1 MARPGPFRRATIR
14 GMAVITFAHR
24 GARADRPENTL
35 PAFRFALDRG
45 ARGLETDAWLAAD
58 GEVVLVHDE
67 RIRRGIRRLR
77 VTDATAAELA
87 AVDVPR
93 LADLYAECGTGFE
106 LSVDCK
112 QREAARPM
120 IEVAR
125 AAGGGAPGRLWL
137 CSASRTLLGE
147 LREEAPDVKLV
158 YSPGRNRVAPAAME
172 RHAADLAAQGVDCL
186 NLHHSEW
193 TRGLVALFQRFGLST
208 FAWDAQE
215 TRYILAVLRMGIDGL
230 YCDRVD
236 RMVATVGE
244 WTDATSDAAD

>member
-1 MARPGPFRRATIR
+1 
-14 GMAVITFAHR
+14 MAVITFAHR
-24 GARADRPENTL
+24 GARAERPENTL
-35 PAFRFALDRG
+35 PAFRRALEQG

-67 RIRRGIRRLR
+67 RIRRGLRRIR
-77 VTDATAAELA
+77 VTEATAAELA
-87 AVDVPR
+87 EVDVPR
-93 LADLYAECGTGFE
+93 LADLYAECGTDFE

-120 IEVAR
+120 IEAAR
-125 AAGGGAPGRLWL
+125 AAGNGAPGRLWL
-137 CSASRTLLGE
+137 CAASRKFLAE
-147 LREEAPDVKLV
+147 LRDEAPDVKLV

-193 TRGLVALFQRFGLST
+193 TRGLVALFHRFGLSA
-208 FAWDAQE
+208 FAWDTQE
-215 TRYILAVLRMGIDGL
+215 TRYILAMLRMDIDGV

-244 WTDATSDAAD
+244 WSDATTDASGAE

>member
-1 MARPGPFRRATIR
+1 
-14 GMAVITFAHR
+14 MAVITFAHR
-24 GARADRPENTL
+24 GARSELPDNTL
-35 PAFRFALDRG
+35 PAFRRALELG

-67 RIRRGIRRLR
+67 RIRRGLRRVR
-77 VTDATAAELA
+77 VPDATAAQLAELG
-87 AVDVPR
+87 VPR
-93 LADLYAECGTGFE
+93 LADLYAECGTGYE
-106 LSVDCK
+106 LSIDCK

-125 AAGGGAPGRLWL
+125 AAGDGAPGRLWL
-137 CSASRTLLGE
+137 CSASRKLLRA

-158 YSPGRNRVAPAAME
+158 YSPGRSPVAPSAME
-172 RHAADLAAQGVDCL
+172 RFTADLAAEGVDCL

-193 TRGLVALFQRFGLST
+193 TRGLVTLMHRFELRA
-208 FAWDAQE
+208 FAWDVQE
-215 TRYILAVLRMGIDGL
+215 TRYILAVLRMGIDGI

-244 WTDATSDAAD
+244 WSQEPEM

>member
-1 MARPGPFRRATIR
+1 
-14 GMAVITFAHR
+14 MAVITFAHR
-24 GARADRPENTL
+24 GARSERPENTL
-35 PAFRFALDRG
+35 PAFRRALELG

-67 RIRRGIRRLR
+67 RIRRGLRRIR
-77 VTDATAAELA
+77 VTAASAAELA
-87 AVDVPR
+87 EVDVPR
-93 LADLYAECGTGFE
+93 LADLYAECGTAFE

-120 IEVAR
+120 LKVAR
-125 AAGGGAPGRLWL
+125 AAGAGAPGRLWL
-137 CSASRTLLGE
+137 CAGSRRLLRE
-147 LREEAPDVKLV
+147 LRDEAPDVKLV
-158 YSPGRNRVAPAAME
+158 YSPGRIPVAPAAME
-172 RHAADLAAQGVDCL
+172 RFAADLAAEGVDCL

-193 TRGLVALFQRFGLST
+193 TKGVVTLMHRFELAA

-215 TRYILAVLRMGIDGL
+215 TRHILGLLRMGIDGI

-244 WTDATSDAAD
+244 WTATDAS